1 VYAPET
7 RGFRTETG
15 IEGSEIL
22 LMAKVLVVEDHTDIR
37 KMMAIYLKM
46 FKYEVIEAADGYEAV
61 EKALEHKPDAILMD
75 LAMPVLD
82 GVDSARA
89 MRQSDELADTPIV
102 CITAYM
108 DFYKQRA
115 KDAGCNDVLQKP
127 IDFGQLDS
135 LLKKHITA

>member
-1 VYAPET
+1 
-7 RGFRTETG
+7 
-15 IEGSEIL
+15 
-22 LMAKVLVVEDHTDIR
+22 MAKKVLVVEDHSDIR

-89 MRQSDELADTPIV
+89 MRQTEELAHVPIV

-108 DFYKQRA
+108 DFYGRRA
-115 KDAGCNDVLQKP
+115 KEAGCNAVLQKP
-127 IDFGQLDS
+127 IDFGKLDS
-135 LLKKHITA
+135 LLKQHMTSQ

>member
-1 VYAPET
+1 
-7 RGFRTETG
+7 
-15 IEGSEIL
+15 
-22 LMAKVLVVEDHTDIR
+22 MAKKVLVVEDHADIR

-61 EKALEHKPDAILMD
+61 EKALEHKPDAVLLD

-89 MRQSDELADTPIV
+89 MRRSEELADMPIV

-108 DFYKQRA
+108 DFYEDRA
-115 KDAGCNDVLQKP
+115 MKAGCDPVLRKP
-127 IDFGQLDS
+127 IDFSQLDS
-135 LLKKHITA
+135 LLKEHMSTA